1 MTTTKVLTAAWF
13 AAFLLGVGGV
23 AAAATASP
31 LRLSARLTPGQ
42 EVPRQVFKVSNA
54 AGKFSATLKPSKKG
68 HRMYWRLTFSGLS
81 GPATSA
87 YIHEGGR
94 GKRGVAYVYLCSP
107 CLSGAHGN
115 RYFPPYV
122 LDLARRGRMY
132 VNVRTPKNPAGEIR
146 GQIVVR

>member
-1 MTTTKVLTAAWF
+1 MTRMKVLTAAWF
-13 AAFLLGVGGV
+13 VAFLLGVGGV

-31 LRLSARLTPGQ
+31 LRLNAGLTPGQ
-42 EVPRQVFKVSNA
+42 EVPRQVFKVSSA
-54 AGKFSATLKPSKKG
+54 AGKFSATLKPSKNG

-94 GKRGVAYVYLCSP
+94 GKRGIAYVYLCSP
-107 CLSGAHGN
+107 CISGAHGN
-115 RYFPPYV
+115 RLFAVYD
-122 LDLARRGRMY
+122 LRLARQGRMY

-146 GQIVVR
+146 GQVVVR

>member
-1 MTTTKVLTAAWF
+1 MTRTNVLTAACF

-23 AAAATASP
+23 AAAAIASP

-42 EVPRQVFKVSNA
+42 EVPRQVFEVSNA
-54 AGKFSATLKPSKKG
+54 AGKFSATLKRSKNG
-68 HRMYWRLTFSGLS
+68 YRMYWRLTFSGLS

-87 YIHEGGR
+87 YIHKGGR

-107 CLSGAHGN
+107 CVSGAHGN
-115 RYFPPYV
+115 RLFPLYELV
-122 LDLARRGRMY
+122 LARQGRMY